1 MFNKPLSVSLVV
13 FRHHVIKEVLNSSL
27 LTKTLSKDLRK
38 VLTTK
43 SNRILQRGLI
53 PLFGL
58 IEVKFGDVIINLIN
72 YL

>member
-38 VLTTK
+38 VLKTK
-43 SNRILQRGLI
+43 ENKKGTDSILWSYRGQI
-53 PLFGL
+53 W
-58 IEVKFGDVIINLIN
+58 
-72 YL
+72 